1 MFVAYDIS
9 SVSALPAEYED
20 LGQGCTNDRLED
32 DLLDDELAFLLEVLV
47 DLDDTWI
54 FELDCSN
61 LDFLNVL
68 NALWAL
74 EEGKLA
80 VLVALDGRLSVEAF
94 MALEEG
100 RLSVEFFRDLEEG
113 RISKML

>member
-1 MFVAYDIS
+1 MG
-9 SVSALPAEYED
+9 P
-20 LGQGCTNDRLED
+20 GCTDDRPED
-32 DLLDDELAFLLEVLV
+32 DLLDDELAFLLKVLV

-54 FELDCSN
+54 FDDVDCSN

-80 VLVALDGRLSVEAF
+80 VVVLVALEGRLSVEAF

>member
-1 MFVAYDIS
+1 M
-9 SVSALPAEYED
+9 
-20 LGQGCTNDRLED
+20 GQGCIDDRPED
-32 DLLDDELAFLLEVLV
+32 DLLDDELAFLLKVLV

-54 FELDCSN
+54 FDELDCSN

-74 EEGKLA
+74 EEGNLA
-80 VLVALDGRLSVEAF
+80 VVVLVALEGRLSVEAF